1 MDREATERT
10 RRLLGE
16 DAMRRVE
23 SARVLVMGL
32 GGVGSWCA
40 EALARA
46 GVGALGLLDRD
57 VVARSNLN
65 RQLCA
70 LVSTVGRRKTDVVRE
85 RLLDVNPDLRVA
97 VYDVSYG
104 PETADSVPLGA
115 WDFVVDAIDQV
126 SAKVLLA
133 VRAREAG
140 VRLVS
145 AMGGGN
151 KLDATRFRAA
161 DLSKTDRCPLAA
173 VMRKKLRRLGIAHGT
188 VVFSDEEPRVPF
200 SSGGE
205 GRHVAPGTLPTVVG
219 AEGLVLAQ
227 TVLAAIAGPPAAPRV
242 CEARDRVRRRR
253 GGSVVV

>member
-1 MDREATERT
+1 MDREASERT
-10 RRLLGE
+10 RRLVGE
-16 DAMRRVE
+16 EAFARIE
-23 SARVLVMGL
+23 KARVLVMGL

-46 GVGALGLLDRD
+46 GVGAIGLLDRD
-57 VVARSNLN
+57 VVSRSNLN

-70 LVSTVGRRKTDVVRE
+70 LSSTIGRRKTEVVRE
-85 RLLDVNPDLRVA
+85 RLLDVNPALRAV
-97 VYDVSYG
+97 VYDLSYG
-104 PETADSVPLGA
+104 PETADSVPLA
-115 WDFVVDAIDQV
+115 DWDFVVDAIDQV

-133 VRAREAG
+133 VRARDAG

-173 VMRKKLRRLGIAHGT
+173 VMRKKLRRLGIRHGT
-188 VVFSDEEPRVPF
+188 AVFSDEEPRVPF
-200 SSGGE
+200 SAPGE
-205 GRHVAPGTLPTVVG
+205 ETGRHVPPGTLPTVVG

-227 TVLAAIAGPPAAPRV
+227 TVLAEIVGPPAAPRV
-242 CEARDRVRRRR
+242 CEARDKARTGRSR
-253 GGSVVV
+253 

>member
-1 MDREATERT
+1 MDREASERT

-46 GVGALGLLDRD
+46 GVGTLGLLDRD
-57 VVARSNLN
+57 TVAPSNIN

-70 LVSTVGRRKTDVVRE
+70 LVSTVGRRKTEVVRE
-85 RLLDVNPDLRVA
+85 RLLDVNPALRTV
-97 VYDVSYG
+97 VYDLSWG
-104 PETADSVPLGA
+104 PDTADSVPLGD

-133 VRAREAG
+133 VRARALG

-161 DLSKTDRCPLAA
+161 DLAKTDRCPLAA
-173 VMRKKLRRLGIAHGT
+173 VMRKKLRREGIRHGT

-200 SSGGE
+200 AAGE
-205 GRHVAPGTLPTVVG
+205 TGRHVPPGTLPTVVG

-242 CEARDRVRRRR
+242 CEARDAARRAK
-253 GGSVVV
+253 SPAVC

>member
-1 MDREATERT
+1 MDREASERT
-10 RRLLGE
+10 RRLIGDE
-16 DAMRRVE
+16 AAARVE
-23 SARVLVMGL
+23 KARVLVMGL

-57 VVARSNLN
+57 VVSPSNIN

-70 LVSTVGRRKTDVVRE
+70 LVSTVGRRKTEVVRE
-85 RLLDVNPDLRVA
+85 RLLDVNPELETV

-104 PETADSVPLGA
+104 PDTADSVPLRD

-133 VRAREAG
+133 VRARAEG

-151 KLDATRFRAA
+151 KLDCTRFRAA
-161 DLSKTDRCPLAA
+161 DLSRTDRCPLAA
-173 VMRKKLRRLGIAHGT
+173 VMRKKLRRFGIRHGK

-200 SSGGE
+200 AGGEGE

-227 TVLAAIAGPPAAPRV
+227 TVLAEIVGPPAAPRV
-242 CEARDRVRRRR
+242 CEARDRSRASKAPPVC
-253 GGSVVV
+253 